1 MSASI
6 TPSELA
12 RLLGEALPVRG
23 RVEITA
29 GDPASL
35 AAGDHFVVTEDSDGG
50 LAALMRAVEIGADG
64 KTGDLN
70 VKTWVIVPAAA
81 RARPDVVRAVMRVWP
96 RCMLRF
102 VEATDEQDHPWL
114 VTPEFFEPSAAYQEP
129 LTTDEDTLRTRLD
142 TEFARRLEVVTTT
155 DDGWGEG

>member
-1 MSASI
+1 MSTSI

-29 GDPASL
+29 GDPRSL
-35 AAGDHFVVTEDSDGG
+35 AAGDHFVVTEAGDGA
-50 LAALMRAVEIGADG
+50 LAALVRAAEIGADG

-81 RARPDVVRAVMRVWP
+81 RAHPDVVRAVMRVWP
-96 RCMLRF
+96 QCVRGF
-102 VEATDEQDHPWL
+102 VEKTDEEDHPWL

-129 LTTDEDTLRTRLD
+129 LTTDEESLRTRLEA
-142 TEFARRLEVVTTT
+142 EFARRLEVMTTT
-155 DDGWGEG
+155 DGGWGEE